1 MICSA
6 FLAFFCAL
14 MYGSETIDFRHHN
27 NIDMEV
33 YLQSIHKKCP
43 EITRL
48 YSIGRSTENRQL
60 YVMEISE
67 NPGVEM
73 SLKPNFKYIGNMHGN
88 EVVGRELLLYLL
100 DDICDK
106 YLSSDK
112 KITQLLKTTRIHI
125 MPSMNPDGYEKA
137 REGDCSSILG
147 RANANNVDLNRNF
160 PDQFVATASNLNPE
174 IETQNVEAWLK
185 QYPFVLSANLHGGS
199 LVANYPYDDDQNM
212 REEDS
217 PSPDDDIFR
226 FISKTY
232 SYKHPEMYK
241 GNSCG
246 DRFPEG
252 ITNGAKW
259 YNVAGGMQ
267 DYNYLHTNAF
277 EITIELECC
286 KFPMSNRLQSIWLD
300 HKEALYAFIDRVHMG
315 IKGNIRFSNGTGI
328 PNAVIDVAG
337 PNSERYRK
345 HTILSCANGDYF
357 RLLLPGDYRIKV
369 NVGDKYL
376 EKLVHV
382 SDGPATILNLLID
395 NNIPTSVHNEL
406 SGYVKM
412 NVSDMLLEEPNIRVL
427 DGSAII
433 SNFVGDKR
441 VPLTVHSELMQRE
454 ANPMYADSTK
464 TKRKRDNNLMTAVIV
479 ISIGSI
485 ICFLASIV
493 LYKQVKA
500 MHSIDTGGYKKIE
513 TEKFAEEP

>member
-1 MICSA
+1 MIVCRG
-6 FLAFFCAL
+6 FLVFFCTL
-14 MYGSETIDFRHHN
+14 MCGNKAIDFRHHN
-27 NIDMEV
+27 YGEMEV

-43 EITRL
+43 EITKL

-73 SLKPNFKYIGNMHGN
+73 PLKPNFKYIGNMHGN

-125 MPSMNPDGYEKA
+125 MPSMNPDGYERA

-160 PDQFVATASNLNPE
+160 PDQFVATASNLKPE

-286 KFPMSNRLQSIWLD
+286 KFPFSNRLQSIWLD
-300 HKEALYAFIDRVHMG
+300 HKEALYAFINRVHMG

-345 HTILSCANGDYF
+345 HAIRSSPNGDYF
-357 RLLLPGDYRIKV
+357 RLLLPGDYRVKV
-369 NVGDKYL
+369 SVGDKYL
-376 EKLVHV
+376 EEPNVHV
-382 SDGPATILNLLID
+382 SDGPPSVFNFVVD
-395 NNIPTSVHNEL
+395 NNGIPMT
-406 SGYVKM
+406 
-412 NVSDMLLEEPNIRVL
+412 I
-427 DGSAII
+427 
-433 SNFVGDKR
+433 
-441 VPLTVHSELMQRE
+441 HSELMQRE
-454 ANPMYADSTK
+454 ANPMYVERTK
-464 TKRKRDNNLMTAVIV
+464 AKRKIDNNMMAAIIV

-500 MHSIDTGGYKKIE
+500 MRSVDNGGYEKIE
-513 TEKFAEEP
+513 TEKLAQVP